1 MFPSLWVHSVFS
13 GLAKNT
19 HLLSVVT
26 AGGGMHVDNQAVDAK
41 KKKKVITHR
50 LAGILF
56 IRFRIMRVAAIL
68 LNETTIYL
76 INVLTTRTIHASI
89 YW

>member
-50 LAGILF
+50 
-56 IRFRIMRVAAIL
+56 
-68 LNETTIYL
+68 
-76 INVLTTRTIHASI
+76 
-89 YW
+89 

>member
-41 KKKKVITHR
+41 KKKKSNYSSISWYSIHT
-50 LAGILF
+50 LQN
-56 IRFRIMRVAAIL
+56 
-68 LNETTIYL
+68 NESGGHI
-76 INVLTTRTIHASI
+76 VK
-89 YW
+89 

>member
-41 KKKKVITHR
+41 KKKKVITHSSISWYSIHT
-50 LAGILF
+50 LQN
-56 IRFRIMRVAAIL
+56 
-68 LNETTIYL
+68 NESGGHI
-76 INVLTTRTIHASI
+76 VK
-89 YW
+89 